1 MAGMFPCFEA
11 GWTPPTDGLSI
22 QQRWRRRRLRS
33 APSEEAAPGTR
44 PSVSLGMRC
53 LAAAVMCAT
62 VTQVTDAPSCSEA
75 GNATAACGDVYG
87 AVCVDGPL
95 VNVTV
100 GPNGTANA
108 TVLDYDCYCPQGRG
122 GRRCEVDLDECW
134 SRPCTNGGLCVD
146 SRTGGGGV
154 PIDAYECRCTAGWQ
168 GVTCA
173 DDVDEC
179 ASAPCLHGA
188 TCHDSTVFGPPRPGW
203 PWVVEIDAYVCRCQA
218 GYRGSVCEID
228 VDECVSAP
236 CAHGGMCIDSMW
248 GLRRNVTNGTNTSS
262 PALCEFSPG
271 DGTGGTEV
279 SVPGGAATAAE
290 CAERVLATVPHANG
304 VTFSAAPGGTT
315 CVAEV
320 GQTGVGQSRT
330 WQNCL
335 LPANLLP
342 NWTSPYNVSTD
353 AYVCDCVGWSGFNC
367 EVDIDEC
374 ASAPCQNG
382 GLCLDSLTAFTGR
395 QIGRAHV

>member
-1 MAGMFPCFEA
+1 
-11 GWTPPTDGLSI
+11 
-22 QQRWRRRRLRS
+22 
-33 APSEEAAPGTR
+33 
-44 PSVSLGMRC
+44 
-53 LAAAVMCAT
+53 
-62 VTQVTDAPSCSEA
+62 
-75 GNATAACGDVYG
+75 
-87 AVCVDGPL
+87 
-95 VNVTV
+95 
-100 GPNGTANA
+100 
-108 TVLDYDCYCPQGRG
+108 
-122 GRRCEVDLDECW
+122 
-134 SRPCTNGGLCVD
+134 
-146 SRTGGGGV
+146 
-154 PIDAYECRCTAGWQ
+154 
-168 GVTCA
+168 
-173 DDVDEC
+173 
-179 ASAPCLHGA
+179 
-188 TCHDSTVFGPPRPGW
+188 
-203 PWVVEIDAYVCRCQA
+203 
-218 GYRGSVCEID
+218 
-228 VDECVSAP
+228 
-236 CAHGGMCIDSMW
+236 MCIDSMW

-395 QIGRAHV
+395 QTLLTDRSLPTRVAEPYYSELFAQLAVAVGDFLCKCPAGWVGDQCETDVDECSSRPCHNSKAPSFLRLSHYA